1 MFDKDESTNTYSQV
15 GNSITNGGSGVAYDV
30 SVSSDGSSV
39 AFTVG
44 RKVSV
49 YFRSGDN
56 WIARGNGHTT
66 SYLAKAVSL
75 NNDGTI
81 VAFGRRYCSSCSGT
95 AVKVLKWDGT
105 SWNDYGRDLGSGG
118 DFGEVGRLSLSGDGS
133 AMAVGK
139 TSGNSDG
146 SVRVYRWEDD
156 WVNKFSTSGSNYF
169 VYPALSFDG
178 EVLVCGT
185 HGLGYLKVFNW
196 DSDASTY
203 VEVAS
208 TAGTSYYIGYALSL
222 SSDGLMMSTGD
233 SGFDSGSGRGFIYKL
248 SSSTGNDNKLDYSLL
263 FNSNENY
270 PLVIQF
276 NEGSTNNKEI
286 TFYYEISADKASE
299 PFRQTI
305 MSGNNCES
313 NRSNDQ
319 ADVTISH
326 TMLGAISGKVPVKSE
341 IDIDT
346 TSIADNDYFYST
358 STGSDGQLT
367 AIISFCVRSDFG
379 EIMYIDSNGSS
390 ATTSITFSMVKF
402 SVTID
407 LEIGFESANVS
418 VVEKEAGL
426 VEEESSIVTN
436 LSACA
441 CDIDDGMNCYSTDNA
456 KTYTQNDLL
465 EVCVYDPSEVAN
477 IIGFK
482 NTYLEQIGIKSLIVD
497 DDGKP
502 SSIASIVSVGTPRAA
517 LSARIV
523 SIFFDDTNIPV
534 TMTGYAIIGFATI
547 RKLSSY
553 GKRVSSR
560 HLQESSIDE
569 YSQLTSFGTEV
580 LLSNDTNQ
588 SKADVFICNHFNAI
602 AMVIFALA
610 MITSI

>member
-1 MFDKDESTNTYSQV
+1 MTFDGNAHDDRFGYTTATAISGDGQTAVFGAYQGNGIDGVELGGYFKVFVDEGTSSSDWTFLQQIDGSAKNDQDGYAVSLSHDGKVIASLSRKGVLKMFDKDESTNTYSQV

-118 DFGEVGRLSLSGDGS
+118 DFVEVGRLSLSGDGS

-222 SSDGLMMSTGD
+222 SSDGLIMSTGD

-248 SSSTGNDNKLDYSLL
+248 SSSTGNDNKLDYTHA
-263 FNSNENY
+263 
-270 PLVIQF
+270 P
-276 NEGSTNNKEI
+276 
-286 TFYYEISADKASE
+286 
-299 PFRQTI
+299 PP
-305 MSGNNCES
+305 SGNGNGG
-313 NRSNDQ
+313 
-319 ADVTISH
+319 
-326 TMLGAISGKVPVKSE
+326 MYL
-341 IDIDT
+341 
-346 TSIADNDYFYST
+346 F
-358 STGSDGQLT
+358 
-367 AIISFCVRSDFG
+367 II
-379 EIMYIDSNGSS
+379 
-390 ATTSITFSMVKF
+390 K
-402 SVTID
+402 
-407 LEIGFESANVS
+407 
-418 VVEKEAGL
+418 
-426 VEEESSIVTN
+426 
-436 LSACA
+436 
-441 CDIDDGMNCYSTDNA
+441 
-456 KTYTQNDLL
+456 
-465 EVCVYDPSEVAN
+465 
-477 IIGFK
+477 II
-482 NTYLEQIGIKSLIVD
+482 
-497 DDGKP
+497 
-502 SSIASIVSVGTPRAA
+502 
-517 LSARIV
+517 
-523 SIFFDDTNIPV
+523 
-534 TMTGYAIIGFATI
+534 
-547 RKLSSY
+547 
-553 GKRVSSR
+553 
-560 HLQESSIDE
+560 
-569 YSQLTSFGTEV
+569 
-580 LLSNDTNQ
+580 
-588 SKADVFICNHFNAI
+588 
-602 AMVIFALA
+602 
-610 MITSI
+610 